1 MPIHAA
7 EQLEE
12 QRKQFMFANSFY
24 EQCTHNY
31 WKHYTMLRLS
41 HFQETN
47 KISLLQEKVKVL
59 CEGIRASKHKDRHV
73 WNNNNGI
80 GEPSM

>member
-1 MPIHAA
+1 
-7 EQLEE
+7 
-12 QRKQFMFANSFY
+12 
-24 EQCTHNY
+24 
-31 WKHYTMLRLS
+31 MLRLS

-73 WNNNNGI
+73 
-80 GEPSM
+80 